1 MEQLAATPACSLYRL
16 QAHGTVA
23 SYIASTPAT
32 RRICN
37 DPFIVGC
44 EYTRALRNACGHI
57 LRELR
62 NVNHLSPLVEQQSVV
77 LHILRG
83 GLNFGLREALANA
96 YGWNRH
102 SSAFISAQRARCSGN
117 PEDWQITEGDYRKV
131 YLPDP
136 TTIIFGDVVATGTSL
151 EYALR
156 QLMLDV
162 DAHSSQVR
170 SLIFFTI
177 GGSRAADIL
186 HAVDATCR
194 ERFPAYE
201 GAVLVYLEGCF
212 TVAQAD
218 SPLSIAVSGTDL
230 MRRDSQLA
238 PEFRESQYENPAYPL
253 ERCTIYDA
261 GSRAFWLPEYLE
273 DLRDY
278 WQQTAALAANGMD
291 FVSLLTERF
300 PDLDHR
306 RFGPVDLPALCD
318 AQIAAANQP
327 LDTP

>member
-1 MEQLAATPACSLYRL
+1 MQQLVATADCSLYQL
-16 QAHGTVA
+16 EAHGTVA
-23 SYIASTPAT
+23 SFIASTPAT

-44 EYTRALRNACGHI
+44 EYTSALRNACAQI

-62 NVNHLSPLVEQQSVV
+62 NSEKLGTLSETQSVV

-83 GLNFGLREALANA
+83 GLNFGLRDALASA
-96 YGWNRH
+96 FGWNRH
-102 SSAFISAQRARCSGN
+102 SSAFISAQRARCSNN
-117 PEDWQITEGDYRKV
+117 PEDWQISESEYRKV

-156 QLMLDV
+156 QLMIDV
-162 DAHSSQVR
+162 DAHRSQVR

-177 GGSRAADIL
+177 GGPRAAAIL
-186 HAVDATCR
+186 HDVDAACR

-201 GAVLVYLEGCF
+201 GAVLIYLEGCF
-212 TVAQAD
+212 AVAQAE
-218 SPLSIAVSGTDL
+218 SPLSIAVTGTDL
-230 MRRDSQLA
+230 LRRDSQLA
-238 PEFRESQYENPAYPL
+238 PEFRESQYESPSYPL

-261 GSRAFWLPEYLE
+261 GSRAFWLPESLD

-278 WQQTAALAANGMD
+278 WQQTAALAAHGMD
-291 FVSLLTERF
+291 FVSLLAERC
-300 PDLDHR
+300 PGLDHR
-306 RFGPVDLPALCD
+306 RFAPVDLAALCD
-318 AQIAAANQP
+318 VQIAACGSPQ
-327 LDTP
+327 D

>member
-1 MEQLAATPACSLYRL
+1 MEQLAATPDCSLYRL
-16 QAHGTVA
+16 EAHGTVA
-23 SYIASTPAT
+23 SYVASTPAT

-44 EYTRALRNACGHI
+44 EYTSALRASCAHI

-62 NVNHLSPLVEQQSVV
+62 NVGHLGPLVETQSVV

-83 GLNFGLREALANA
+83 GLNFGLREALATA

-102 SSAFISAQRARCSGN
+102 SSAFISAQRARCCDN

-156 QLMLDV
+156 QLMIDV

-170 SLIFFTI
+170 SLIFFTM
-177 GGSRAADIL
+177 GGQRAAEIL
-186 HAVDATCR
+186 HTVDAACR

-201 GAVLVYLEGCF
+201 GAALIYIEGCF
-212 TVAQAD
+212 AVAQAD
-218 SPLSIAVSGTDL
+218 SPLSIAFSGTDL
-230 MRRDSQLA
+230 LRRDSLLA

-273 DLRDY
+273 DVRDY
-278 WQQTAALAANGMD
+278 WQQTAALAAKGMD
-291 FVSLLTERF
+291 FATLLAERC

-306 RFGPVDLPALCD
+306 RFGPVDLSTLCD
-318 AQIAAANQP
+318 TQIAATQTQ
-327 LDTP
+327 DTS